1 MKVQSPWMGRVKG
14 SAGQMTGAKVYDK
27 NVLRAKAFEVNNP
40 KTAAQTTNRNFFTEV
55 SALCADFSEEVLRA
69 LFPQKPKTMSRRN
82 AITKQIAAYNE
93 VVGGAKVI
101 DFAAIDTLGNSA
113 RLDFGTT
120 IVTNSVSAM
129 TVALD
134 ASVKA
139 QTQYADNYFCVALVN
154 EDLGEIAFPVSNV
167 NVATGELAISYPSG
181 WLSSH
186 SIHAIPFIMKQ
197 TKGVNASAVSFGSLS
212 VMKSPAA
219 GASVTPPTPTPT
231 PYTDID
237 IAAVGFA
244 AWDTFSLD
252 LTGTA
257 GEGGTPSK
265 LTNGT
270 TVVASGF
277 AHASGETYTG
287 SFTTNVDST
296 ADTVLEVTMPDTTK
310 VNLDVTFVI
319 QS

>member
-82 AITKQIAAYNE
+82 AITKQIAAYND
-93 VVGGAKVI
+93 VDNGAKVI
-101 DFAAIDTLGNSA
+101 DFAAIDTLGNSS
-113 RLDFGTT
+113 RMDFGTT
-120 IVTNSVSAM
+120 TVTNGVSAI

-134 ASVKA
+134 ANVKTM
-139 QTQYADNYFCVALVN
+139 TQIADNYFFAALVN
-154 EDLGEIAFPVSNV
+154 EDLGEIVFPNSNV
-167 NVATGELAISYPSG
+167 NVETGVLSTPYPSG

-186 SIHAIPFIMKQ
+186 SIHAIPFI
-197 TKGVNASAVSFGSLS
+197 TKDKKGASASAVAIGSTS
-212 VMKSPAA
+212 VIKSPAPGA
-219 GASVTPPTPTPT
+219 GVNPPSPTPTPS
-231 PYTDID
+231 TDID
-237 IAAVGFA
+237 ITVAGFA

-277 AHASGETYTG
+277 AHATGETYSG

-296 ADTVLEVTMPDTTK
+296 ADTMLEVTMPNTTK
-310 VNLDVTFVI
+310 VYLDVTFI
-319 QS
+319 EQ

>member
-1 MKVQSPWMGRVKG
+1 MKIQSPWMGRVKG

-40 KTAAQTTNRNFFTEV
+40 KTTAQTTNRNFFTQV
-55 SALCADFSEEVLRA
+55 SALCADFSEEQLRA

-82 AITKQIAAYNE
+82 AITKQIAAYND
-93 VVGGAKVI
+93 VDNGAKVI
-101 DFAAIDTLGNSA
+101 DFAAIDTLGNA
-113 RLDFGTT
+113 QVMDFGTT
-120 IVTNSVSAM
+120 TLTKGVSNI

-134 ASVKA
+134 ASVKNLP
-139 QTQYADNYFCVALVN
+139 QYADNYFVVALVN
-154 EDLGEIAFPVSNV
+154 ETIGQIILSKAEENV
-167 NVATGELAISYPSG
+167 TTGVMTIDYPSG
-181 WLSSH
+181 WLSTH
-186 SIHAIPFIMKQ
+186 QIHPIPFI
-197 TKGVNASAVSFGSLS
+197 TKDKKPSDPISHGSGSFIIKTRPEKGGS
-212 VMKSPAA
+212 KSD
-219 GASVTPPTPTPT
+219 PTPTPT
-231 PYTDID
+231 PSTDID
-237 IAAVGFA
+237 ISVVGFA

-277 AHASGETYTG
+277 AHATGETYTG

-310 VNLDVTFVI
+310 VNLDVSFTE
-319 QS
+319 Q